1 LPVEARGG
9 AGQLDEAVAFD
20 GGLARHRVGG
30 LGHLLVDAAQGA
42 PGPVGLVLV
51 EDRLV
56 VALVGRAGRPGLGED
71 VPVRDGLVGMLAAP
85 LVDHVGNLADAHA
98 EDERQ
103 AGFLDRALV
112 GCRDH
117 PGVGHDRDI
126 AQLVGV
132 HEGPDRRQHR
142 DRFGLVA
149 LERLDHQREPGR
161 VGEQPDGDLRL
172 QPAFLGEP
180 GLAEPV
186 AGIGLEVQGGH
197 VIQHQAGRPKSGVRR
212 ACRGQPSPPGLLRK
226 HGQTPI

>member
-1 LPVEARGG
+1 VRRARS
-9 AGQLDEAVAFD
+9 ALF
-20 GGLARHRVGG
+20 
-30 LGHLLVDAAQGA
+30 
-42 PGPVGLVLV
+42 LV

-56 VALVGRAGRPGLGED
+56 AAFVGRAGRPGLGED
-71 VPVRDGLVGMLAAP
+71 VPVRDGLIGMLAAP
-85 LVDHVGNLADAHA
+85 LVDHVGNLRDAHA

-117 PGVGHDRDI
+117 AGVGHDRDI
-126 AQLVGV
+126 VHLVGV
-132 HEGPDRRQHR
+132 YEGSDSWQHR

-172 QPAFLGEP
+172 QSAFLGEP

-197 VIQHQAGRPKSGVRR
+197 VIQHQAGRPESGVRR
-212 ACRGQPSPPGLLRK
+212 ACRGQPRSSGLLGEG
-226 HGQTPI
+226 GQTPFEGRIRRRLDAGLVDDPQAV